1 MFFPRL
7 RSHAKWAF
15 MLMIVVFA
23 GGFVF
28 LGVGSGGLDLGSLIQ
43 DTFGRGSSSAPG
55 VSEALKKVNENPRNA
70 AAQKQLA
77 TAYETKGQLPEA
89 ISAYQQYIALR
100 PKDASALAHLAGLQ
114 ATQADNYLTAAQ
126 NAFVEQQSASAGSIF
141 GVAPTTK
148 FGKALGTDP
157 ISNLIQT
164 QTGTAAQQANSQ
176 YTAAAQQ
183 AISTYKKLTK
193 LQPTQEN
200 LITLASTAQRFQD
213 TKTATAAYRK
223 VLKLTDDATLKA
235 QIRAQIKALQASS
248 TASGG
253 G

>member
-7 RSHAKWAF
+7 RRQAKWAF
-15 MLMIVVFA
+15 ILMIVVFIV
-23 GGFVF
+23 GFTF

-43 DTFGRGSSSAPG
+43 DTFGKGSSSAPS

-70 AAQKQLA
+70 TAQKQLA

-89 ISAYQQYIALR
+89 VAAYRQYVVLR

-126 NAFVEQQSASAGSIF
+126 NAFVQQQSASAGSVF
-141 GVAPTTK
+141 GVPPTSK

-157 ISNLIQT
+157 ISNVIQS

-183 AISTYKKLTK
+183 AVSTYKKLVK

-213 TKTATAAYRK
+213 TKTAVGAYER
-223 VLKLTDDATLKA
+223 VLKLTDDAALKA
-235 QIRAQIKALQASS
+235 QIRAQIKSLQATS
-248 TASGG
+248 TASSGG
-253 G
+253 

>member
-23 GGFVF
+23 GGFIF

-43 DTFGRGSSSAPG
+43 DIAGRGGSSGPSISSAQ
-55 VSEALKKVNENPRNA
+55 KKVNENPRNA

-77 TAYETKGQLPEA
+77 TAFENKGQLPEA
-89 ISAYQQYIALR
+89 IAAYQQYVALR
-100 PKDASALAHLAGLQ
+100 PKDAAGLAHLAGLQ

-126 NAFVEQQSASAGSIF
+126 SAFIEQQSASAGSIF
-141 GVAPTTK
+141 GVPPTSK

-157 ISNLIQT
+157 ISNVIQT

-176 YTAAAQQ
+176 YTAASQQ
-183 AISTYKKLTK
+183 AVASYKKLAQ
-193 LQPTQEN
+193 LQPTQDN
-200 LITLASTAQRFQD
+200 LISLASTAQRFQD
-213 TKTATAAYRK
+213 NKSAIDAYK
-223 VLKLTDDATLKA
+223 QVLKLTDDAALKA
-235 QIRAQIKALQASS
+235 QIRAQIKALQG
-248 TASGG
+248 TAAAAGG

>member
-7 RSHAKWAF
+7 RTHAKWAF
-15 MLMIVVFA
+15 VLMIAVFIV
-23 GGFVF
+23 GFTF

-43 DTFGRGSSSAPG
+43 DTFGRGSSSAPS
-55 VSEALKKVNENPRNA
+55 VSEALKKVNEHPRNA
-70 AAQKQLA
+70 TYQRQLA
-77 TAYETKGQLPEA
+77 TAYENKGQLPEA
-89 ISAYQQYIALR
+89 ISAYQQYVVLK

-126 NAFVEQQSASAGSIF
+126 NAFVEQQSATAGSVF
-141 GVAPTTK
+141 GVPATSK

-157 ISNLIQT
+157 ISNVLQT

-176 YTAAAQQ
+176 YTASAQQ
-183 AISTYKKLTK
+183 AVSTYKKLAA

-213 TKTATAAYRK
+213 TKTALAAYKK
-223 VLKLTDDATLKA
+223 VLKVTDDAALKG
-235 QIRAQIKALQASS
+235 QIRAQIKSLQATS
-248 TASGG
+248 TAPGG

>member
-7 RSHAKWAF
+7 RKQAKWAF

-43 DTFGRGSSSAPG
+43 DTFGRGGSSAPS

-70 AAQKQLA
+70 TAQKQLA

-89 ISAYQQYIALR
+89 IAAYQQYTALR

-141 GVAPTTK
+141 GVSPTSTL
-148 FGKALGTDP
+148 GKALGTDP
-157 ISNLIQT
+157 ISNVIQT
-164 QTGTAAQQANSQ
+164 RTGTAAQQANSQ

-183 AISTYKKLTK
+183 AVSTYKKLAK

-213 TKTATAAYRK
+213 TTSAVAAYKK
-223 VLKLTDDATLKA
+223 VLRLTKDAALRA
-235 QIRAQIKALQASS
+235 QIRAQIKALQATS
-248 TASGG
+248 TAASGG
-253 G
+253 

>member
-43 DTFGRGSSSAPG
+43 DTFGKGGSSAPS
-55 VSEALKKVNENPRNA
+55 VSEAQKKVNENPRNA
-70 AAQKQLA
+70 IAQKQLA

-89 ISAYQQYIALR
+89 AAAYQQYIVLR
-100 PKDASALAHLAGLQ
+100 PQDASALAHLAGLQ

-141 GVAPTTK
+141 GVSPTTK

-157 ISNLIQT
+157 ISNVVQT
-164 QTGTAAQQANSQ
+164 QTGTVAQQANSQ

-183 AISTYKKLTK
+183 AVSTYKKLAK
-193 LQPTQEN
+193 LQPTQQN
-200 LITLASTAQRFQD
+200 LITLASTAQHFQD
-213 TKTATAAYRK
+213 TKTAVAAYKK
-223 VLKLTDDATLKA
+223 VLKLTDDAALKA
-235 QIRAQIKALQASS
+235 QIRAQIKSLQATS
-248 TASGG
+248 TAPSGG
-253 G
+253 

>member
-43 DTFGRGSSSAPG
+43 DTFGKGGSSAPS
-55 VSEALKKVNENPRNA
+55 VSEAQKKVNENPRNA
-70 AAQKQLA
+70 TAQKQLA
-77 TAYETKGQLPEA
+77 TAYENKGQLPEA
-89 ISAYQQYIALR
+89 IAAYQQYVVLR
-100 PKDASALAHLAGLQ
+100 PKDATGLAHLAGLQ
-114 ATQADNYLTAAQ
+114 ATQADNYLQAAQ
-126 NAFVEQQSASAGSIF
+126 NAFVEQQSATAGSVF
-141 GVAPTTK
+141 GVSPTSK

-157 ISNLIQT
+157 ISNVIQT
-164 QTGTAAQQANSQ
+164 QTGTVAQQANSQ

-183 AISTYKKLTK
+183 AVSSYKKLAK
-193 LQPTQEN
+193 LQPTQDN

-213 TKTATAAYRK
+213 TKTAVAAYDR
-223 VLKLTDDATLKA
+223 VLKLTDDAALKA
-235 QIRAQIKALQASS
+235 QIRAQIKALQATS
-248 TASGG
+248 TAASGG
-253 G
+253 